1 MNRLDIDVRTVTR
14 THQPIQIGDC
24 KHREA
29 CSNARGYLWE
39 SSLKWKRNRS
49 ILPQVFLVVNT
60 ILETDYGAKF

>member
-39 SSLKWKRNRS
+39 SSLK
-49 ILPQVFLVVNT
+49 
-60 ILETDYGAKF
+60 